1 MGRPDASAER
11 MVSVTKRYGL
21 SVVLVLSALL
31 VTLLVRP
38 ETLVGPVFLL
48 AVLLS
53 AWLGG
58 MGPGL
63 VAARLATLTIDYF
76 FLPPKY
82 TLRFNPAELP
92 ELLVY
97 FVSAD
102 LSQFAVITDLEI
114 KAKQAIE
121 AYVSLGPSPLTALHA
136 LQAMRLVSANLEK
149 SLAEALDP
157 EYRTNIMRG
166 SFAAGFAFSNAS
178 VGAVHAMSN
187 DALC

>member
-21 SVVLVLSALL
+21 SVVLV
-31 VTLLVRP
+31 
-38 ETLVGPVFLL
+38 GPIFLL

-63 VAARLATLTIDYF
+63 VTALLAVLTIDYF

-92 ELLVY
+92 ELLVF

-102 LSQFAVITDLEI
+102 LSQFAVITDLEK
-114 KAKQAIE
+114 KAK
-121 AYVSLGPSPLTALHA
+121 
-136 LQAMRLVSANLEK
+136 
-149 SLAEALDP
+149 
-157 EYRTNIMRG
+157 
-166 SFAAGFAFSNAS
+166 
-178 VGAVHAMSN
+178 
-187 DALC
+187 

>member
-31 VTLLVRP
+31 VKLLVRP

-63 VAARLATLTIDYF
+63 IAALVATLTTDYF

-82 TLRFNPAELP
+82 TLRFNRAELP
-92 ELLVY
+92 ELLAF

-102 LSQFAVITDLEI
+102 LSQFAVITDLEK
-114 KAKQAIE
+114 KAKVMIVSKAVVPDISLIE
-121 AYVSLGPSPLTALHA
+121 PDQHEARKPRSRLRLFECKCGGGPCD
-136 LQAMRLVSANLEK
+136 VE
-149 SLAEALDP
+149 
-157 EYRTNIMRG
+157 
-166 SFAAGFAFSNAS
+166 
-178 VGAVHAMSN
+178 
-187 DALC
+187 

>member
-1 MGRPDASAER
+1 

-38 ETLVGPVFLL
+38 ETLIRPIFFP
-48 AVLLS
+48 AVILS

-63 VAARLATLTIDYF
+63 VAALLATLTIDYF

-92 ELLVY
+92 ELLS
-97 FVSAD
+97 F
-102 LSQFAVITDLEI
+102 
-114 KAKQAIE
+114 
-121 AYVSLGPSPLTALHA
+121 
-136 LQAMRLVSANLEK
+136 LVSAVVVSAWSAIRTRTETLLRRRHDRAVAHET
-149 SLAEALDP
+149 SAGIDRRVDLYRALVALVTRLDSSRANRP
-157 EYRTNIMRG
+157 VSPDRRP
-166 SFAAGFAFSNAS
+166 
-178 VGAVHAMSN
+178 
-187 DALC
+187 DALRVP

>member
-11 MVSVTKRYGL
+11 MVSVTKTYGL
-21 SVVLVLSALL
+21 SVVVVLSALL

-63 VAARLATLTIDYF
+63 VAALLATLTIDYF

-82 TLRFNPAELP
+82 TLPFNPAELP
-92 ELLVY
+92 DLLVY

-102 LSQFAVITDLEI
+102 LSQCAVITDLE
-114 KAKQAIE
+114 KEAK
-121 AYVSLGPSPLTALHA
+121 
-136 LQAMRLVSANLEK
+136 
-149 SLAEALDP
+149 
-157 EYRTNIMRG
+157 
-166 SFAAGFAFSNAS
+166 
-178 VGAVHAMSN
+178 
-187 DALC
+187 

>member
-48 AVLLS
+48 AVLS

-63 VAARLATLTIDYF
+63 VAALLATLTIDYF

-82 TLRFNPAELP
+82 ILRFNPADLP
-92 ELLVY
+92 ELLVC

-102 LSQFAVITDLEI
+102 LSQFAVITDLEK
-114 KAKQAIE
+114 KAK
-121 AYVSLGPSPLTALHA
+121 
-136 LQAMRLVSANLEK
+136 
-149 SLAEALDP
+149 
-157 EYRTNIMRG
+157 
-166 SFAAGFAFSNAS
+166 
-178 VGAVHAMSN
+178 
-187 DALC
+187 